1 MADQGIR
8 NKIRIQIVSKIILV
22 VEEDS
27 LQAGGVREVE
37 AFKGS
42 KVMLYVIIVEEQ
54 VICRLLVTGGRMICG
69 MEDYSRTLMH
79 HLAGM

>member
-1 MADQGIR
+1 MDEVVAVVAMEVADQEIS
-8 NKIRIQIVSKIILV
+8 NKIRILIINKIILV

-27 LQAGGVREVE
+27 SEAGGVREVE

-54 VICRLLVTGGRMICG
+54 VICKLLVTGGRMI
-69 MEDYSRTLMH
+69 
-79 HLAGM
+79 